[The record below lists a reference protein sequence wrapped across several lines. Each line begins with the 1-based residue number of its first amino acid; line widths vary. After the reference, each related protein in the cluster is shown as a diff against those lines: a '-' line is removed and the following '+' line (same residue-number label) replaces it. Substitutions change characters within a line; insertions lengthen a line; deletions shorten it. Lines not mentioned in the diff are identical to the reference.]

1 MVGLNL
7 GWIFAVKVVY
17 YIYLVNS
24 LQLKTAIKL
33 IYSIYKPCNYDL
45 RYIELTNQN
54 KIVTDT
60 HREKNVSQ

>member
-1 MVGLNL
+1 M
-7 GWIFAVKVVY
+7 KT
-17 YIYLVNS
+17 

-54 KIVTDT
+54 KIVTDAD
-60 HREKNVSQ
+60 RERNASLQF